1 MSDIKQAKRKLDI
14 CGYVHPTKIISS
26 KDKKYMTFDT
36 ENTEKKSYNSSTK
49 YSEYA
54 TFTDKDSK
62 KSLNKLYMSCPEC
75 GETALYV
82 CNCKYKDKQC
92 GKGHVWYINS
102 QKQIVKGDPHS

>member
-1 MSDIKQAKRKLDI
+1 MSDIEQAKRKLDI
-14 CGYVHPTKIISS
+14 CGYVHPTNSNSS

-36 ENTEKKSYNSSTK
+36 ENTEKKSYESSTK
-49 YSEYA
+49 YSDYA

-62 KSLNKLYMSCPEC
+62 KSLEKLSLSCPEC
-75 GETALYV
+75 GGTALYV

-102 QKQIVKGDPHS
+102 KKQIIKGDPHT